1 MKVFNGSEVADEPRL
16 HRKLLHGALRDF
28 KEASPVERLAAELVD
43 LDAELILAGIVLDEK
58 PALDHGVENVE
69 KAAFRE
75 VEILLEL
82 SKARRAHMRDVGE
95 DLVSSQ

>member
-1 MKVFNGSEVADEPRL
+1 M
-16 HRKLLHGALRDF
+16 
-28 KEASPVERLAAELVD
+28 ERLAAELVD

-58 PALDHGVENVE
+58 PAPDHGVENVE
-69 KAAFRE
+69 EAAFRE